1 MAIKISIILQLIIM
15 YDFDRYGLQLDSSMD
30 KLYNLLLFIN
40 LDVTLLHIINN

>member
-15 YDFDRYGLQLDSSMD
+15 YGFDRYDLQLDSSMN